1 MNFCEGTNQIGRT
14 DNFSNTKKKI
24 NFPEKESFRG
34 KLQHTK
40 EGKNRNPF
48 TSLFFYCQF
57 YIIFHAKSQQTLL
70 HCVIFFIN
78 VFGTTSSWIFISF
91 IKVFNLFFLGK
102 NLNLLLLF
110 TGNLTNVQL
119 YGKSQYNCIV

>member
-14 DNFSNTKKKI
+14 DNFSNTKKKNQFSRKGKFSGKI
-24 NFPEKESFRG
+24 TAHKGREKQESLYILVFLLPILHNFPRKITTNTAP
-34 KLQHTK
+34 L
-40 EGKNRNPF
+40 RN
-48 TSLFFYCQF
+48 FFHKF
-57 YIIFHAKSQQTLL
+57 
-70 HCVIFFIN
+70 
-78 VFGTTSSWIFISF
+78 FGTTFSWIFISF

-119 YGKSQYNCIV
+119 YRKSQYNCIV